1 MTGED
6 RRPGVDGACG
16 HVTGP
21 HAPDTRLYPC
31 GWRCALHTPNA
42 LAGRPEAPPGPGWP
56 VHRQPPPGLTPEDAA
71 PTGAEHEQE
80 ERHDRD
86 RTGSSPPADPR

>member
-1 MTGED
+1 MRDGAPQI
-6 RRPGVDGACG
+6 PGVDGVCG
-16 HVTGP
+16 HRTGP
-21 HAPDTRLYPC
+21 HTPGTRLYPC
-31 GWRCALHTPNA
+31 GYRCALHTPNA

-80 ERHDRD
+80 EPDD
-86 RTGSSPPADPR
+86 RTGSSHRPDPR